1 MLLQL
6 QQLRRKLRGVP
17 NKPRGAEIGFEAWE
31 ENWDEKQTLRV
42 G

>member
-17 NKPRGAEIGFEAWE
+17 SKTREAEIGFEAWE
-31 ENWDEKQTLRV
+31 ENWDENQTLRV